1 VAVGR
6 RVDVEQLVGAGEV
19 VRRLGL
25 KRVQEL
31 HYYRRSDPSFPE
43 AVFRVAEAR
52 GGAHVWY
59 WPDIE
64 RWARRKGRLPESAT
78 VKKTAPTTQKRS
90 GGRRADGGL

>member
-1 VAVGR
+1 M
-6 RVDVEQLVGAGEV
+6 
-19 VRRLGL
+19 RRLGL

>member
-1 VAVGR
+1 MAVGR
-6 RVDVEQLVGAGEV
+6 RVDVDLLVGAGEI

-31 HYYRRSDPSFPE
+31 HYYRRSDPTFPP

-64 RWARRKGRLPESAT
+64 RWARRTGRLPEARSPN
-78 VKKTAPTTQKRS
+78 KKKGSPDR
-90 GGRRADGGL
+90 

>member
-1 VAVGR
+1 MGR
-6 RVDVEQLVGAGEV
+6 RVDVDLLVGAGEI

-31 HYYRRSDPSFPE
+31 HYYRRSDPTFPP

-64 RWARRKGRLPESAT
+64 RWARRKGRLPAASPAE
-78 VKKTAPTTQKRS
+78 KKTLTPK
-90 GGRRADGGL
+90 DE

>member
-1 VAVGR
+1 MD
-6 RVDVEQLVGAGEV
+6 VDLLVGAGEI

-64 RWARRKGRLPESAT
+64 RWARRTGRLGESART
-78 VKKTAPTTQKRS
+78 VRKDSPPPTNKPT
-90 GGRRADGGL
+90 GGSRGGSRGL

>member
-1 VAVGR
+1 MGR
-6 RVDVEQLVGAGEV
+6 RVDVEHLVGAGEI

-31 HYYRRSDPSFPE
+31 HYFRRSDPSFPE
-43 AVFRVAEAR
+43 AVFRVAEAG

-64 RWARRKGRLPESAT
+64 RWARRKGRLPESART
-78 VKKTAPTTQKRS
+78 VEKAPPPTGKTS
-90 GGRRADGGL
+90 GGGRADSGL

>member
-1 VAVGR
+1 MVVGR
-6 RVDVEQLVGAGEV
+6 RVDVDLLVGAGEI

-31 HYYRRSDPSFPE
+31 HYYRRTDPSFPE